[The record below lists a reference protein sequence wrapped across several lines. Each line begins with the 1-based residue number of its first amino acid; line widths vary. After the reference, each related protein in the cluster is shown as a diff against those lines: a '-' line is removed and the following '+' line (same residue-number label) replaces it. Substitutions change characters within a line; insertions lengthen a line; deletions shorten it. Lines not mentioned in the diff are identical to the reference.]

1 MSQYILPET
10 SSYQGEWTGLT
21 GPSGLA
27 QAPGANGNVYVAGYR
42 GDLFEVDFPAGNTVQ
57 SKTGLNALWQLAVDS
72 AGKLLGASDSGAAVT
87 RYDPASNFAVLT
99 AFTSP
104 DLNLNQPYGVAVDPR
119 TGNVLATNDANRW
132 PGRVVAYSGGTFLRE
147 VVTGLPLNTATGLAL
162 DAASNMYLALNDV
175 PGSLLKYDSSGR
187 LVGKHG
193 GALMYP
199 WAVAV
204 GADGTVWITEG
215 ASGARKITCM

>member
-1 MSQYILPET
+1 M
-10 SSYQGEWTGLT
+10 
-21 GPSGLA
+21 
-27 QAPGANGNVYVAGYR
+27 
-42 GDLFEVDFPAGNTVQ
+42 
-57 SKTGLNALWQLAVDS
+57 
-72 AGKLLGASDSGAAVT
+72 T

-104 DLNLNQPYGVAVDPR
+104 DLNLIQPYGVAVDPR
-119 TGNVLATNDANRW
+119 TGNVLATDYANRW
-132 PGRVVAYSGGTFLRE
+132 PGRVVAYSSGGTFLRE

-187 LVGKHG
+187 LVSKYG